1 MGNLCQ
7 QTRAINIGSNLQ
19 NAGLLR
25 SLLGQLMA
33 LVSDIHLSC
42 SSPWS
47 TLLESSITTAS
58 NEALDSFRHEL
69 ISAIDNCIAA
79 VKEKTRVFQKRVMR
93 KTTTTPSKPSPPV
106 PSISGQGSPAAT
118 SPVLTPGMTRFR
130 SELLLS
136 QNAILV
142 PALFSKASS
151 EKRPSSLAPP
161 SALTLFHSFAFKSLS
176 CLFQCA
182 GDSSSSDIL
191 GQVHSFSSVDAVSGL
206 GLLAGAGVA
215 AHLPESSSSAALT
228 PAAQSP
234 NAAPTLNLQLLP
246 APSASSDSD
255 NMPVSPVRHSS
266 ARSTPIDIGAPR
278 YVYTSVSILTF
289 FERMQ
294 QVSTDFLCR

>member
-1 MGNLCQ
+1 MCNLCQ

-25 SLLGQLMA
+25 SMLGQLMP
-33 LVSDIHLSC
+33 LVSDIRLSC

-47 TLLESSITTAS
+47 TLLESSMTSAS

-118 SPVLTPGMTRFR
+118 SPILSPGMTRFR

-151 EKRPSSLAPP
+151 EKRLSSRAPP
-161 SALTLFHSFAFKSLS
+161 SALILFHSLALKSLA
-176 CLFQCA
+176 CLF
-182 GDSSSSDIL
+182 
-191 GQVHSFSSVDAVSGL
+191 HW
-206 GLLAGAGVA
+206 
-215 AHLPESSSSAALT
+215 
-228 PAAQSP
+228 
-234 NAAPTLNLQLLP
+234 
-246 APSASSDSD
+246 
-255 NMPVSPVRHSS
+255 
-266 ARSTPIDIGAPR
+266 
-278 YVYTSVSILTF
+278 
-289 FERMQ
+289 
-294 QVSTDFLCR
+294 